1 MNGLTL
7 MAVVIVCLWLGY
19 HFYGR
24 WLEKTWGIDPNAKTP
39 AALRND
45 GKDYQPASR
54 LSVFAHQFTSI
65 TGAGPVTG
73 PIIAAMFGWL
83 PALLWIIIGG
93 IFFGAV
99 QDFTAL
105 YASVRNGGKS
115 MGMIIEQYVGRFGR
129 QLFLAFCWLFTLLVI
144 AAFADMIA
152 ATFNGFTK
160 TGEQN
165 MPNAAAASISMIYIV
180 GAVIFGLFQKYV
192 KPSSGLQLAVGI
204 AMMIAM
210 LAMGIAWPIYADAD
224 TWRVVVFLYAFA
236 ASVMP
241 MWILKQPRDFLSMF
255 LLFGMIIAGVVGVF
269 VTNPTINMPAFV
281 GWEVKGLDLFPILFV
296 TIACGAISGFHS
308 LVSSGTSSKR
318 IANETDMRPVGYG
331 AMLVECVLGALAL
344 TIVCA
349 AASTTGQLPSG
360 TPFQL
365 FSDETDMRPV
375 GYGAMLVECVLGALA
390 LTIVCAAAS
399 TTGQLPSGTPFQLFS
414 GAVAGFLTN
423 TFGLPADI
431 SACVLTMCV
440 SALAMTTVDAVPSGT
455 PFQLFSGAVA
465 GFLTNTFGLPA
476 DISACVL
483 TMCVSAL
490 AMTTVDAV
498 ARIGRMSFQE
508 LFATT
513 DGREKGPVAKF
524 LSNTWVST
532 LLTLGGGWFLC
543 LAGYMNIWPLF
554 GSANQLLGALVLTA
568 LAVFL
573 QSTGRKGWMLWVP
586 MTVMFVVTMTAL
598 VQALLKIAAA
608 WSAGTFV
615 FMTHGLQAI
624 IAIALIVLALL
635 VVYHCVGRL
644 FKGGKQDA
652 TGAANA
658 A

>member
-7 MAVVIVCLWLGY
+7 MAVMIVCLWLGY

-105 YASVRNGGKS
+105 YASVKNGGKS

-308 LVSSGTSSKR
+308 LVSSGTSSKM

-349 AASTTGQLPSG
+349 AASTTGQL
-360 TPFQL
+360 
-365 FSDETDMRPV
+365 
-375 GYGAMLVECVLGALA
+375 
-390 LTIVCAAAS
+390 
-399 TTGQLPSGTPFQLFS
+399 
-414 GAVAGFLTN
+414 
-423 TFGLPADI
+423 
-431 SACVLTMCV
+431 
-440 SALAMTTVDAVPSGT
+440 PSGT

-615 FMTHGLQAI
+615 FMAHGLQAI

>member
-65 TGAGPVTG
+65 TGAGTVTG

-115 MGMIIEQYVGRFGR
+115 MGMIIEQYVGRFDR

-308 LVSSGTSSKR
+308 LVSSGTSSKM

-349 AASTTGQLPSG
+349 AASTTGQL
-360 TPFQL
+360 
-365 FSDETDMRPV
+365 
-375 GYGAMLVECVLGALA
+375 
-390 LTIVCAAAS
+390 
-399 TTGQLPSGTPFQLFS
+399 
-414 GAVAGFLTN
+414 
-423 TFGLPADI
+423 
-431 SACVLTMCV
+431 
-440 SALAMTTVDAVPSGT
+440 PSGT

-652 TGAANA
+652 IGAANA

>member
-1 MNGLTL
+1 
-7 MAVVIVCLWLGY
+7 
-19 HFYGR
+19 
-24 WLEKTWGIDPNAKTP
+24 
-39 AALRND
+39 
-45 GKDYQPASR
+45 
-54 LSVFAHQFTSI
+54 
-65 TGAGPVTG
+65 
-73 PIIAAMFGWL
+73 
-83 PALLWIIIGG
+83 
-93 IFFGAV
+93 
-99 QDFTAL
+99 
-105 YASVRNGGKS
+105 
-115 MGMIIEQYVGRFGR
+115 
-129 QLFLAFCWLFTLLVI
+129 
-144 AAFADMIA
+144 
-152 ATFNGFTK
+152 
-160 TGEQN
+160 
-165 MPNAAAASISMIYIV
+165 
-180 GAVIFGLFQKYV
+180 
-192 KPSSGLQLAVGI
+192 
-204 AMMIAM
+204 
-210 LAMGIAWPIYADAD
+210 
-224 TWRVVVFLYAFA
+224 
-236 ASVMP
+236 
-241 MWILKQPRDFLSMF
+241 
-255 LLFGMIIAGVVGVF
+255 
-269 VTNPTINMPAFV
+269 
-281 GWEVKGLDLFPILFV
+281 
-296 TIACGAISGFHS
+296 
-308 LVSSGTSSKR
+308 
-318 IANETDMRPVGYG
+318 MRPVGYG

-349 AASTTGQLPSG
+349 AASTTGQL
-360 TPFQL
+360 
-365 FSDETDMRPV
+365 
-375 GYGAMLVECVLGALA
+375 
-390 LTIVCAAAS
+390 
-399 TTGQLPSGTPFQLFS
+399 
-414 GAVAGFLTN
+414 
-423 TFGLPADI
+423 
-431 SACVLTMCV
+431 
-440 SALAMTTVDAVPSGT
+440 PSGT

-644 FKGGKQDA
+644 FKGGKQDT

>member
-1 MNGLTL
+1 
-7 MAVVIVCLWLGY
+7 
-19 HFYGR
+19 
-24 WLEKTWGIDPNAKTP
+24 
-39 AALRND
+39 
-45 GKDYQPASR
+45 
-54 LSVFAHQFTSI
+54 
-65 TGAGPVTG
+65 
-73 PIIAAMFGWL
+73 
-83 PALLWIIIGG
+83 
-93 IFFGAV
+93 
-99 QDFTAL
+99 
-105 YASVRNGGKS
+105 
-115 MGMIIEQYVGRFGR
+115 
-129 QLFLAFCWLFTLLVI
+129 
-144 AAFADMIA
+144 
-152 ATFNGFTK
+152 
-160 TGEQN
+160 
-165 MPNAAAASISMIYIV
+165 
-180 GAVIFGLFQKYV
+180 
-192 KPSSGLQLAVGI
+192 
-204 AMMIAM
+204 
-210 LAMGIAWPIYADAD
+210 
-224 TWRVVVFLYAFA
+224 
-236 ASVMP
+236 
-241 MWILKQPRDFLSMF
+241 MF

-308 LVSSGTSSKR
+308 LVSSGTSSKM
-318 IANETDMRPVGYG
+318 IAN
-331 AMLVECVLGALAL
+331 
-344 TIVCA
+344 
-349 AASTTGQLPSG
+349 
-360 TPFQL
+360 
-365 FSDETDMRPV
+365 ETDMRPV

-440 SALAMTTVDAVPSGT
+440 SALAMTTVDAV
-455 PFQLFSGAVA
+455 
-465 GFLTNTFGLPA
+465 
-476 DISACVL
+476 
-483 TMCVSAL
+483 
-490 AMTTVDAV
+490 

-513 DGREKGPVAKF
+513 DGREKGPIAKF

>member
-308 LVSSGTSSKR
+308 LVSSGTSSKTVS
-318 IANETDMRPVGYG
+318 NEKDMLKVGYG
-331 AMLVECVLGALAL
+331 AMVLESLLAVLAL
-344 TIVCA
+344 CVAGA
-349 AASTTGQLPSG
+349 AAAADGTPAAG
-360 TPFQL
+360 TPFQI
-365 FSDETDMRPV
+365 FSR
-375 GYGAMLVECVLGALA
+375 G
-390 LTIVCAAAS
+390 
-399 TTGQLPSGTPFQLFS
+399 
-414 GAVAGFLTN
+414 VAGFFEM
-423 TFGLPADI
+423 FGVPAY
-431 SACVLTMCV
+431 AATVFMTMCV
-440 SALAMTTVDAVPSGT
+440 SALA
-455 PFQLFSGAVA
+455 
-465 GFLTNTFGLPA
+465 LTSL
-476 DISACVL
+476 
-483 TMCVSAL
+483 
-490 AMTTVDAV
+490 DAV

-508 LFATT
+508 LFSVDDMEHAEGWRKLLCNVYFST
-513 DGREKGPVAKF
+513 F
-524 LSNTWVST
+524 LTLAFGF
-532 LLTLGGGWFLC
+532 LLTKI
-543 LAGYMNIWPLF
+543 GYANIWPLF
-554 GSANQLLGALVLTA
+554 GSANQLLSALVLST
-568 LAVFL
+568 LCVFL
-573 QSTGRKGWMLWVP
+573 KVTGRSNKMIFPPLIIMLC
-586 MTVMFVVTMTAL
+586 VTFTAL
-598 VQALLKIAAA
+598 VQRLIAMVKAISNAAA
-608 WSAGTFV
+608 VTIPAGETTWGAV
-615 FMTHGLQAI
+615 FIANGLQLILAVL
-624 IAIALIVLALL
+624 LIVLGLNI
-635 VVYHCVGRL
+635 VFHS
-644 FKGGKQDA
+644 FKAYK
-652 TGAANA
+652 NA
-658 A
+658 EHNSEAKV

>member
-192 KPSSGLQLAVGI
+192 KPSSGL
-204 AMMIAM
+204 MIAM

-308 LVSSGTSSKR
+308 LVSSGTSSKM
-318 IANETDMRPVGYG
+318 IANETD
-331 AMLVECVLGALAL
+331 
-344 TIVCA
+344 
-349 AASTTGQLPSG
+349 
-360 TPFQL
+360 
-365 FSDETDMRPV
+365 
-375 GYGAMLVECVLGALA
+375 
-390 LTIVCAAAS
+390 
-399 TTGQLPSGTPFQLFS
+399 
-414 GAVAGFLTN
+414 
-423 TFGLPADI
+423 
-431 SACVLTMCV
+431 
-440 SALAMTTVDAVPSGT
+440 
-455 PFQLFSGAVA
+455 
-465 GFLTNTFGLPA
+465 
-476 DISACVL
+476 
-483 TMCVSAL
+483 

-513 DGREKGPVAKF
+513 DGREKGPIAKF

>member
-105 YASVRNGGKS
+105 YASVKNGGKS

-255 LLFGMIIAGVVGVF
+255 LLFGMIIAGVVG
-269 VTNPTINMPAFV
+269 
-281 GWEVKGLDLFPILFV
+281 
-296 TIACGAISGFHS
+296 
-308 LVSSGTSSKR
+308 
-318 IANETDMRPVGYG
+318 
-331 AMLVECVLGALAL
+331 ALAL

-349 AASTTGQLPSG
+349 AASTTGQL
-360 TPFQL
+360 
-365 FSDETDMRPV
+365 
-375 GYGAMLVECVLGALA
+375 
-390 LTIVCAAAS
+390 
-399 TTGQLPSGTPFQLFS
+399 
-414 GAVAGFLTN
+414 
-423 TFGLPADI
+423 
-431 SACVLTMCV
+431 
-440 SALAMTTVDAVPSGT
+440 PSGT

-598 VQALLKIAAA
+598 VQALLKIATA

-652 TGAANA
+652 AGATNA

>member
-1 MNGLTL
+1 

-24 WLEKTWGIDPNAKTP
+24 WLEKTWGIDPIAKTP

-204 AMMIAM
+204 TMMIAM

-308 LVSSGTSSKR
+308 LVSSGTSSKM

-331 AMLVECVLGALAL
+331 AMLMEGFVAIMAL
-344 TIVCA
+344 
-349 AASTTGQLPSG
+349 
-360 TPFQL
+360 
-365 FSDETDMRPV
+365 
-375 GYGAMLVECVLGALA
+375 
-390 LTIVCAAAS
+390 
-399 TTGQLPSGTPFQLFS
+399 
-414 GAVAGFLTN
+414 VA
-423 TFGLPADI
+423 
-431 SACVLTMCV
+431 ACVLVPADYFAINAPADKFAKLGMSVVDLPTLEKEVAESLMHRPGGSV
-440 SALAMTTVDAVPSGT
+440 SLAVGMAHIFGQIPWMSHLMSYWYHFAIMFEAVFILTAVDAGTRVGRFFLQEMIGKVIPKFADKEWVPGVIITSVLFTGSWGYLVYSG
-455 PFQLFSGAVA
+455 
-465 GFLTNTFGLPA
+465 
-476 DISACVL
+476 DIGS
-483 TMCVSAL
+483 
-490 AMTTVDAV
+490 
-498 ARIGRMSFQE
+498 
-508 LFATT
+508 
-513 DGREKGPVAKF
+513 
-524 LSNTWVST
+524 
-532 LLTLGGGWFLC
+532 
-543 LAGYMNIWPLF
+543 IWPLF
-554 GSANQLLGALVLTA
+554 GICNQLLASVTLLIGTTVILRMNKAKYA
-568 LAVFL
+568 WI
-573 QSTGRKGWMLWVP
+573 TGVP
-586 MTVMFVVTMTAL
+586 GLFMTVITFWAGIWLIVNQYLPGGKILLATLSVIVMLLMLFVIYGTL
-598 VQALLKIAAA
+598 RRWFALL
-608 WSAGTFV
+608 
-615 FMTHGLQAI
+615 AI
-624 IAIALIVLALL
+624 HTTTKDEYGEDVK
-635 VVYHCVGRL
+635 VVV
-644 FKGGKQDA
+644 QE
-652 TGAANA
+652 
-658 A
+658 